1 MVAHASGSAGEVRA
15 DGKAPGADGS
25 AAADIAPRKWPQAR
39 MGSRPESLMRGASR
53 LVEELLLEGL
63 LGLGVVLGDELGL
76 LGDGAV

>member
-1 MVAHASGSAGEVRA
+1 MAAG
-15 DGKAPGADGS
+15 P
-25 AAADIAPRKWPQAR
+25 
-39 MGSRPESLMRGASR
+39 MGSRPESLMRGAFR